1 MNEILATLEKDPTL
15 HLTDIVLIFPN
26 ESDCL
31 SDMDSANKN
40 DSAKPVNNINKV
52 ILNEKAK

>member
-15 HLTDIVLIFPN
+15 HLTNIVLIFPS

-31 SDMDSANKN
+31 SNMDSANVN
-40 DSAKPVNNINKV
+40 DCAKSVNNIKL